1 MRITNCLAG
10 IAIIALVAIPLFLI
24 AKLMCIDF
32 RTQEEVVS
40 GIVYDASFDEM
51 ISGNTNFKI
60 RAAAEMYT
68 DENTSAT
75 YCLPRGSKYEEL
87 IRKAAGDKT
96 VKVKV
101 TAHKFF
107 EIKNTVVDCPET
119 VEVEEIK
126 ED

>member
-1 MRITNCLAG
+1 MEKIGWVL
-10 IAIIALVAIPLFLI
+10 LVALAAGSLFLI
-24 AKLMCIDF
+24 AKIMCIDF
-32 RTQEEVVS
+32 RTQDEIVS
-40 GIVYDASFDEM
+40 GIVYDASFDEL

-107 EIKNTVVDCPET
+107 EVKNTVVDCPET
-119 VEVEEIK
+119 VEVEEIVEEK
-126 ED
+126 